1 MVNIAKLRG
10 KMAEKGYTINKLA
23 KEIGMNKATL
33 YRKFAAEGDTFTI
46 GEAGAI
52 AETLALG
59 ATEAQE
65 IFFAIGVA

>member
-1 MVNIAKLRG
+1 MVNVAKLRG
-10 KMAEKGYTINKLA
+10 KIAEKGYTINSLA
-23 KEIGMNKATL
+23 KEIGVSKSTL

-52 AETLALG
+52 AKSLALD

-65 IFFAIGVA
+65 IFLTFTVT